1 MKFLDALLGRSRPVR
16 SHLESL
22 MSISTACT
30 HICCEQWAGEQGQC
44 RYLLSRAIIKPVCRS
59 PARTRRSPGCKWQRD
74 GHGYPDQERCILAS
88 TWVVLQDPD
97 FEDLVTTIHMVS
109 LTLSEHGYR
118 DQLLAAAFHFADM
131 AGTGMYWIYNYK
143 RGSFYPFAPNGS
155 RTRDNALELRMQAVA
170 DRELPLETDQ
180 SKWYALWELPV

>member
-1 MKFLDALLGRSRPVR
+1 MRFLDALLGRSRPVR

-22 MSISTACT
+22 MSISTAAFAFAASNGLEST
-30 HICCEQWAGEQGQC
+30 GSAGICFRSLSSNQFAGLQRELAD
-44 RYLLSRAIIKPVCRS
+44 LLDVSGKETGTDTLIKKDS
-59 PARTRRSPGCKWQRD
+59 F
-74 GHGYPDQERCILAS
+74 GYH
-88 TWVVLQDPD
+88 WVVLEDPD

-118 DQLLAAAFHFADM
+118 DQLLAAAFHFKDLENS
-131 AGTGMYWIYNYK
+131 GLYWLYNYK
-143 RGSFYPFAPNGS
+143 RGSFYPFAPTGT

-170 DRELPLETDQ
+170 DGELPLEADQ

>member
-22 MSISTACT
+22 MSISTAAFAFAASNGLESKGSAG
-30 HICCEQWAGEQGQC
+30 ICFRSLSSSQFTNLQRELAD
-44 RYLLSRAIIKPVCRS
+44 LLAVSGKQTGTDTLIKEDS
-59 PARTRRSPGCKWQRD
+59 FGF
-74 GHGYPDQERCILAS
+74 H
-88 TWVVLQDPD
+88 WVVLQDPD

-118 DQLLAAAFHFADM
+118 DQLLAAAFHFEDM
-131 AGTGMYWIYNYK
+131 SGVGMYWIYNYK
-143 RGSFYPFAPNGS
+143 RGSFYPFAPTGS

-170 DRELPLETDQ
+170 DRELPLEADQ

>member
-16 SHLESL
+16 SHLES
-22 MSISTACT
+22 MMGISTAALAFA
-30 HICCEQWAGEQGQC
+30 AGNG
-44 RYLLSRAIIKPVCRS
+44 
-59 PARTRRSPGCKWQRD
+59 
-74 GHGYPDQERCILAS
+74 LAS
-88 TWVVLQDPD
+88 KGRAGICFRSLSSSQFAGLQQELADLLDVSGRETGTDTLIKEDSFGFHWVVLEDPD

-118 DQLLAAAFHFADM
+118 DQLLAAAFHFEDVT
-131 AGTGMYWIYNYK
+131 GSGMYWIYNYK
-143 RGSFYPFAPNGS
+143 RGSFYPFAPTGA

-170 DRELPLETDQ
+170 DGELPLETDQ

>member
-16 SHLESL
+16 SHLERL
-22 MSISTACT
+22 MSISTAAFAFAASNGLEST
-30 HICCEQWAGEQGQC
+30 GSAGICFRSLSSSQFAGLQRELAE
-44 RYLLSRAIIKPVCRS
+44 LLDVSGKETGTDTLIKEDS
-59 PARTRRSPGCKWQRD
+59 FGF
-74 GHGYPDQERCILAS
+74 H
-88 TWVVLQDPD
+88 WVVLEDPD

-118 DQLLAAAFHFADM
+118 DQLLAAAFRFKDAAG
-131 AGTGMYWIYNYK
+131 AGTYWIYNYK
-143 RGSFYPFAPNGS
+143 RGSFYPFAPTGT

-170 DRELPLETDQ
+170 DRELPLEADQ

>member
-22 MSISTACT
+22 MSISTAALT
-30 HICCEQWAGEQGQC
+30 FAASNGLESKGSAGICFRALSSSQFADLQRELAD
-44 RYLLSRAIIKPVCRS
+44 LLDVSGRETGTDTLVKEDAF
-59 PARTRRSPGCKWQRD
+59 GF
-74 GHGYPDQERCILAS
+74 H
-88 TWVVLQDPD
+88 WVVLQDPD

-131 AGTGMYWIYNYK
+131 TGTGMYWIYNYK

>member
-22 MSISTACT
+22 MSISTAALT
-30 HICCEQWAGEQGQC
+30 FSASNGLESKGSAGICFRALSSSQFTDLQRELAD
-44 RYLLSRAIIKPVCRS
+44 LLDVSGRETGTDTLIKKD
-59 PARTRRSPGCKWQRD
+59 AFGF
-74 GHGYPDQERCILAS
+74 H
-88 TWVVLQDPD
+88 WVVLQDPD

-118 DQLLAAAFHFADM
+118 DQLLAAAFHFVDM